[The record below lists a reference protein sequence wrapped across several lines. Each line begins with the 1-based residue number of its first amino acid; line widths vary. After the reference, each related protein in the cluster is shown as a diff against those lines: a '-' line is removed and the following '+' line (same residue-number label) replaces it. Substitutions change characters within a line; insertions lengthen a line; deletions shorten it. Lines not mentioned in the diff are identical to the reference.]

1 MKTRVLKSISLLIRR
16 LLYVG
21 LCLGLFACNLQER
34 TTGSSISEPTAA
46 LSGPP
51 SIQIASPNEGA
62 EYVIGEEI
70 LVSVLA
76 ADSIG
81 VTRVQL
87 FVDNQ
92 IVRTVSSE
100 SLQGDLEL
108 PAILNYVPQRADL
121 GTITLRAL
129 AYRLAVVSEPDEITV
144 VVRESPAQVIATPI
158 QQANVPFIPNDG
170 VCRAL
175 VNVGLNFRTGPST
188 GFQIITVLSSGTLAP
203 ITGRNSEHSW
213 WRLNVDNRAGW
224 VSGDF
229 TTEYGDCS
237 RVPVVAG

>member
-1 MKTRVLKSISLLIRR
+1 MTARPRETVILLAQGLILSCVSLSLI
-16 LLYVG
+16 
-21 LCLGLFACNLQER
+21 ACNLQDRTIDASER
-34 TTGSSISEPTAA
+34 EPTAPPT
-46 LSGPP
+46 GPP
-51 SIQIASPNEGA
+51 TIQIASPNDGA

-81 VTRVQL
+81 VNRVQL
-87 FVDNQ
+87 FVGDQ

-100 SLQGDLEL
+100 SLKGDSEMQ
-108 PAILNYVPQRADL
+108 AILNYVPQRADV
-121 GTITLRAL
+121 GRVNLRAF
-129 AYRLAVVSEPDEITV
+129 AYRGRIISEPAEINV
-144 VVRESPAQVIATPI
+144 VVRESPAQVIATPVR
-158 QQANVPFIPNDG
+158 QSNVPFIPNDG
-170 VCRAL
+170 LCRAL
-175 VNVGLNFRTGPST
+175 VNVPLNFRTGPST
-188 GFQIITVLSSGTLAP
+188 SFEIITVLGSGTLAP

-213 WRLNVDNRAGW
+213 WRLNVDNRVGW

>member
-1 MKTRVLKSISLLIRR
+1 MKKTYHRIFPLAVSRALLLGISLLLI
-16 LLYVG
+16 G
-21 LCLGLFACNLQER
+21 CNLQSG
-34 TTGSSISEPTAA
+34 TQPASQTQAGPAVSGKPT
-46 LSGPP
+46 
-51 SIQIASPNEGA
+51 IQIVSPGGGDEF
-62 EYVIGEEI
+62 VIGDEI

-81 VTRVQL
+81 VNRVQL

-100 SLQGDLEL
+100 SLQGDLSM
-108 PAILNYVPQRADL
+108 PAVLNYRPQRRDI
-121 GTITLRAL
+121 GTIRLRAV
-129 AYRLAVVSEPDEITV
+129 AYRSAVVSEPDEIDVT
-144 VVRESPAQVIATPI
+144 VRESPAQVLATPA
-158 QQANVPFIPNDG
+158 QQGNVPFIPDDD

-175 VNVGLNFRTGPST
+175 VNVGLNFRTGPGT
-188 GFQIITVLSSGTLAP
+188 GRPIITVLPSGTLAP

-213 WRLNVDNRAGW
+213 WRLNVNNQLGW

-237 RVPVVAG
+237 AVAVAAG